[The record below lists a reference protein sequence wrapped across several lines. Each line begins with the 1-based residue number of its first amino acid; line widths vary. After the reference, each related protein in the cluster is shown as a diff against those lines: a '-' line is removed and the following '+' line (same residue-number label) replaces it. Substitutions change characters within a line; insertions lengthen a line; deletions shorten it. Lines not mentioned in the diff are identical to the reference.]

1 MWTSISHSITTSIPR
16 ILEKSSPHI
25 NVRRSSK
32 PVPYY
37 HNSSLLPQWGYYYP
51 ATSNPIQVQLIWL
64 DQIETVSKI
73 NPFRRF
79 VEKVIKAV
87 KANSKRLLCIH
98 FNNLV
103 HQKCKGTNSTK
114 RLKSYDLQRWIYYRC
129 YLKELPFFNAHN
141 LSEETISTNDQTI
154 QNSVH
159 SEALEIS

>member
-1 MWTSISHSITTSIPR
+1 MR
-16 ILEKSSPHI
+16 
-25 NVRRSSK
+25 
-32 PVPYY
+32 
-37 HNSSLLPQWGYYYP
+37 LLLSGNIE
-51 ATSNPIQVQLIWL
+51 SNPGPVNLTGSNRNCKQNKSFPSFCKES
-64 DQIETVSKI
+64 D
-73 NPFRRF
+73 
-79 VEKVIKAV
+79 KAV

-114 RLKSYDLQRWIYYRC
+114 RLKYYDLQRWIYYRC

-141 LSEETISTNDQTI
+141 LSEETISINDQTI